1 MEQMFKVGDKV
12 RIKSKRRIYREAMT
26 IDGYHYTWQNSSV
39 CFTKDMEDLC
49 GQEFTI
55 TNIYTS
61 PLATG
66 MIVKGLATTY
76 TITTNMIEYA
86 RNCESIKSEIIQ
98 LEQILDETN
107 YRLEELREELENI
120 KESEKF
126 NAINDLKCG
135 DRVLMKWSCFEESEY
150 IFARVGRDKKSG
162 TSLYDLIN
170 LTDGGQAIGGMEKE
184 DFIEKIKEEIRDNG
198 IVKFEIISK

>member
-12 RIKSKRRIYREAMT
+12 RIKSKRRIYRETMT
-26 IDGYHYTWQNSSV
+26 RDGYHHTWQGSSV
-39 CFTKDMEDLC
+39 CFTKDMEELC

-61 PLATG
+61 PLSTG
-66 MIVKGLATTY
+66 TMVKGLATTY
-76 TITTNMIEYA
+76 TITTNMIEYT
-86 RNCESIKSEIIQ
+86 RSCESIKSEIIQ
-98 LEQILDETN
+98 LERILNETHS
-107 YRLEELREELENI
+107 RIEELHEELENI

-135 DRVLMKWSCFEESEY
+135 DRVLMEWDCLPESEY
-150 IFARVGRDKKSG
+150 ILARVGYDDELSE
-162 TSLYDLIN
+162 SLFSLIN
-170 LTDGGQAIGGMEKE
+170 LEDGGQAMDGLQINEL
-184 DFIEKIKEEIRDNG
+184 IEKIKDKIKTNQ